1 MATGLLLSFRSEL
14 HMPLDAWWLRTSC
27 SNPTS
32 IRTSSRSLCNLQHS
46 LSVLT
51 LRLLREVVGTQD
63 GSLGKRHLAEVHELV
78 LPHGLLRVEHWVHFA
93 CFLKLLMVAIAP
105 LVEGLQLKWILK
117 ATSHWHRSHR
127 AKALLLWLLSS
138 FARWRI
144 LSWEVILAVLGLR
157 CSFLALGF
165 SLAFLRRDLG
175 IFGGSF
181 YFRSWLLLTGLA
193 FTGGLLSRI
202 RVFCVIVL
210 LIAATNQRADLT
222 LVTVDRSR
230 IDTQVLGSL
239 GIWIDV
245 GVRVLH
251 LLLSALSD

>member
-1 MATGLLLSFRSEL
+1 
-14 HMPLDAWWLRTSC
+14 
-27 SNPTS
+27 
-32 IRTSSRSLCNLQHS
+32 
-46 LSVLT
+46 
-51 LRLLREVVGTQD
+51 
-63 GSLGKRHLAEVHELV
+63 
-78 LPHGLLRVEHWVHFA
+78 
-93 CFLKLLMVAIAP
+93 
-105 LVEGLQLKWILK
+105 
-117 ATSHWHRSHR
+117 
-127 AKALLLWLLSS
+127 
-138 FARWRI
+138 
-144 LSWEVILAVLGLR
+144 VILAVLGLR

-175 IFGGSF
+175 IFSGSF
-181 YFRSWLLLTGLA
+181 YFRSWLLLTGLG

-239 GIWIDV
+239 GIWIDM

-251 LLLSALSD
+251 LLLSALSDQVLVIANDKALEVVKHNLELSNDFTSSMTVLSSVVAQVQRIQNYKIRLQSCQLIK

>member
-1 MATGLLLSFRSEL
+1 M
-14 HMPLDAWWLRTSC
+14 
-27 SNPTS
+27 
-32 IRTSSRSLCNLQHS
+32 
-46 LSVLT
+46 
-51 LRLLREVVGTQD
+51 
-63 GSLGKRHLAEVHELV
+63 
-78 LPHGLLRVEHWVHFA
+78 
-93 CFLKLLMVAIAP
+93 
-105 LVEGLQLKWILK
+105 
-117 ATSHWHRSHR
+117 
-127 AKALLLWLLSS
+127 
-138 FARWRI
+138 
-144 LSWEVILAVLGLR
+144 ILAVLGLR